1 MASGANAE
9 SSLRDDLAA
18 GLKDIEERQA
28 LETPAAPEGEQ
39 AEAPQ
44 AEPDAEAS
52 ETQSDRGDGRDAHGR
67 FVPKPKEGEA
77 AEPEA
82 GSTAKAAPKTEDQQ
96 ETEQPDAEQS
106 QTVADTAPKSWRA
119 DEAKAWATVPPEAKA
134 AILRREAEAARLA
147 GANDSERMFGREMA
161 DIFRPHIAEIQQ
173 TGASPQL
180 ALKALLANHNDL
192 RSNDPNVKLGTARRL
207 LAQYGVDVQQLAQP
221 DPNAPSDPF
230 VVQLQ
235 NEIAQLKA
243 RLGPQGQP
251 QQQQEYAPLPPSV
264 EEHNIMTE
272 IEAFRADP
280 AHPHFDAVHQVM
292 GKLLETGAAPDL
304 ESAYHAAVAMTPA
317 LRSTATPPVPAA
329 NPAQK
334 TAAARRAAAS
344 VTGSPGQTGN
354 PAPMSLRDELMEN
367 GRKVGLI

>member
-1 MASGANAE
+1 
-9 SSLRDDLAA
+9 
-18 GLKDIEERQA
+18 
-28 LETPAAPEGEQ
+28 
-39 AEAPQ
+39 
-44 AEPDAEAS
+44 
-52 ETQSDRGDGRDAHGR
+52 
-67 FVPKPKEGEA
+67 
-77 AEPEA
+77 
-82 GSTAKAAPKTEDQQ
+82 
-96 ETEQPDAEQS
+96 
-106 QTVADTAPKSWRA
+106 
-119 DEAKAWATVPPEAKA
+119 
-134 AILRREAEAARLA
+134 
-147 GANDSERMFGREMA
+147 MA